1 MTYTLKVERNELT
14 DEYYVLLPQ
23 ELLNKVGWVEG
34 DDIKWQSQKDGS
46 FILTKNEK
54 SKRS

>member
-1 MTYTLKVERNELT
+1 MTYTLKVEHNELT

-34 DDIKWQSQKDGS
+34 DDIKWQPQKDGS
-46 FILTKNEK
+46 FILKKNEK

>member
-1 MTYTLKVERNELT
+1 MTYTLKVEHNELT

-34 DDIKWQSQKDGS
+34 DNIKWKPQKDGS

-54 SKRS
+54 